1 MKAVENEAALEIQ
14 NESKQQHLKEVNEA
28 RNEKINASAS
38 DNENTKIVSLKR

>member
-28 RNEKINASAS
+28 RNEMTQKGYTMKYEI
-38 DNENTKIVSLKR
+38 